1 MSEYTVGQIVRLL
14 PWDVLVTTYELDSD
28 GDIKGPNL
36 TCVTGSTYSK
46 LKAYSNLVFTVQ
58 CSGKTLL
65 QSNCPGSFN
74 NGLWFPKWAVDS
86 NFKVPLLRRHN
97 E

>member
-1 MSEYTVGQIVRLL
+1 MSEYAVGQIVRLL

-28 GDIKGPNL
+28 GDIKGPDL
-36 TCVTGSTYSK
+36 TYVIRSTYSK

-58 CSGKTLL
+58 YSGNTAI

>member
-1 MSEYTVGQIVRLL
+1 MSEYDVGQIVRLL

-28 GDIKGPNL
+28 GDIEGPNL
-36 TCVTGSTYSK
+36 TNVTESAYSK

-58 CSGKTLL
+58 YSGNTSI
-65 QSNCPGSFN
+65 QSNCPDDFN
-74 NGLWFPKWAVDS
+74 NWLWFPKWAVDS
-86 NFKVPLLRRHN
+86 NFKVPLLRRRN